1 MEPAAP
7 SRTRW
12 ASEKPLAD
20 WRGAPHRLFPQRAPK
35 PDAKAP
41 ASPNQGAVQPG
52 MRLGLGRGA
61 PGEAERRRG
70 RGIRGRWEGEG
81 SCRAS
86 RAGAQ
91 HNAFSAAASPSS
103 PSHPGLRPPAGCSPK
118 RRGCSGPGRLPAAAS
133 PPLPPCAPRPGREV
147 SGFSRPSPASL
158 LPPAARGPRARS
170 KAE

>member
-1 MEPAAP
+1 MERAAP

-35 PDAKAP
+35 PGAKAP

-70 RGIRGRWEGEG
+70 REIRDGGRARGAAEP
-81 SCRAS
+81 
-86 RAGAQ
+86 AGLAPSTMPSAQ
-91 HNAFSAAASPSS
+91 LHPPAARPTPACAPQPGVHRSAAA
-103 PSHPGLRPPAGCSPK
+103 AQ
-118 RRGCSGPGRLPAAAS
+118 GPAAS